1 MSVSLINEVF
11 HPVAMFR
18 EEESYKSLKLA
29 MSDICAEVEDLELL
43 TVGGE
48 NFPGIPTRIQTMD
61 LEIINVSHSFL
72 STADRILS
80 RRLEVSHHGNWRC
93 SASSTH
99 ACILVQVLCWGNNG
113 TLPSNGRLTIQLRM
127 AHRQLKITML
137 PQTKRKFNISNPPLL
152 PTIPLSR
159 VVTDNLHLF
168 LCVSDVLIDLL
179 VEDAM
184 RQDSLKMSKL
194 SNFDRG
200 K

>member
-1 MSVSLINEVF
+1 MSLILFFPLQIEF
-11 HPVAMFR
+11 YLGDWKFLTMATGVALHQAPMRAFGA
-18 EEESYKSLKLA
+18 ST
-29 MSDICAEVEDLELL
+29 LL
-43 TVGGE
+43 
-48 NFPGIPTRIQTMD
+48 
-61 LEIINVSHSFL
+61 
-72 STADRILS
+72 
-80 RRLEVSHHGNWRC
+80 
-93 SASSTH
+93 
-99 ACILVQVLCWGNNG
+99 GNNG